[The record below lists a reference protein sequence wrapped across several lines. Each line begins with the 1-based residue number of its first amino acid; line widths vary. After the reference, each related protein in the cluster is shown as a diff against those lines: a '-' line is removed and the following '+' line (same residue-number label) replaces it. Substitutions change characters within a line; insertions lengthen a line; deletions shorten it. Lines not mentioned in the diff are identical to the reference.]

1 MACII
6 KRRPR
11 RTSYNKIAFKILIE
25 RRKYYN
31 VRKEMNKMKN
41 LIAGGFLFVGGGIL
55 MNTDN
60 FGNVIPF
67 LGAACALIGVGML
80 IYFVFSDDGKYG

>member
-1 MACII
+1 
-6 KRRPR
+6 
-11 RTSYNKIAFKILIE
+11 
-25 RRKYYN
+25 
-31 VRKEMNKMKN
+31 MKN

-67 LGAACALIGVGML
+67 LGAACALIGVEML

>member
-1 MACII
+1 
-6 KRRPR
+6 
-11 RTSYNKIAFKILIE
+11 
-25 RRKYYN
+25 
-31 VRKEMNKMKN
+31 MKN

-67 LGAACALIGVGML
+67 LGVVCALIGVGML

>member
-1 MACII
+1 
-6 KRRPR
+6 
-11 RTSYNKIAFKILIE
+11 
-25 RRKYYN
+25 
-31 VRKEMNKMKN
+31 MNKMKN
-41 LIAGGFLFVGGGIL
+41 LIAGGFLFVGGIL

>member
-6 KRRPR
+6 KKRPR

-31 VRKEMNKMKN
+31 IRKENE
-41 LIAGGFLFVGGGIL
+41 
-55 MNTDN
+55 
-60 FGNVIPF
+60 
-67 LGAACALIGVGML
+67 
-80 IYFVFSDDGKYG
+80 